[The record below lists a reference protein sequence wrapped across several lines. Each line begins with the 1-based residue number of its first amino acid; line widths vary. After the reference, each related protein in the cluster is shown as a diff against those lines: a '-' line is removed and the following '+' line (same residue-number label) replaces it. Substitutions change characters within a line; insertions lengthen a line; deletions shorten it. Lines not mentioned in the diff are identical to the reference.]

1 MIEDLESVLRQALH
15 AYADKHGLR
24 ADHFDMSPEV
34 RGRTPVLRWEIVGH
48 QLRYEF
54 RSSTARPTDFLT

>member
-1 MIEDLESVLRQALH
+1 MNDAMNAILRQALH

-24 ADHFDMSPEV
+24 ADHCDMSPEV
-34 RGRTPVLRWEIVGH
+34 RGRANLVRWEIVGR

-54 RSSTARPTDFLT
+54 NEPPRHT